1 MDIRFRENNQD
12 VEKVE
17 AERVNPTSRL
27 VDEPSGK
34 I

>member
-1 MDIRFRENNQD
+1 MAENNQD

-17 AERVNPTSRL
+17 KAEKQRL
-27 VDEPSGK
+27 DQILFTKSLNR